1 MLGGRTGPVSGRLRL
16 AGGELTEWLP
26 RLTDMSRRAEQ
37 LRVPFN
43 TCCDDAAVRDA
54 ESIER
59 LLAGAS

>member
-1 MLGGRTGPVSGRLRL
+1 MLGGRTGPVSGRLRP

-26 RLTDMSRRAEQ
+26 RLTDMSRRAEH
-37 LRVPFN
+37 RVPFN
-43 TCCDDAAVRDA
+43 NCCDDAAVRDA